1 MATNDVLDN
10 YTSTQNPE
18 LTVAQQEALKARAA
32 QLQAYRDAAAQNA
45 NISTTSNADGSTTT
59 VLNGYTGGNS
69 EAVAQEEL
77 HSQLQSATAS
87 ASQLAAAEAN
97 SSSYSTIGEASATVN
112 NVVDRIS
119 GRGPDVDRTKG
130 LALVSQ
136 DAETQYSADR
146 TYLEQAYNDGII
158 STTEYRARIEYLNNA
173 MSNGT
178 YMQDRGG
185 GVRDVGFEYNSGEE
199 DIVAENPSPLDEPLN
214 PQTLGISTGIGS
226 NAGDE
231 KVINTDAYIS
241 SYSGTA
247 RLINFTRTDGSD
259 DDNKLGY
266 IKLLDTGNFMSGV
279 ASGENKQNLDAIYSA
294 LKARYNRFIIT
305 AIQESRSERS
315 MIQATVGDSFAATF
329 SGREPMVLAVQGL
342 LICDHDKSKLTWYH
356 AFMNAYEHYLRA
368 SRLAKYRVR
377 MKLVLPDFTDYTG
390 YMLNIGTS
398 ITSDNDMVIPMNFS
412 MLVCNEAFNKAYGIE
427 GSGTSTDSVVTI
439 TPDSTVSG
447 AKGTTGTADVV
458 GTSDLANV
466 VPLDSKTSAASAA
479 VTKTANVSAAG
490 TAALD
495 PAAVGAAKTKATV
508 TASKSSNT
516 QAALDK
522 LGNMAQRAL
531 TAQVNKMLGTNT
543 TSSILGSRLKGG
555 VRV

>member
-1 MATNDVLDN
+1 
-10 YTSTQNPE
+10 
-18 LTVAQQEALKARAA
+18 
-32 QLQAYRDAAAQNA
+32 
-45 NISTTSNADGSTTT
+45 
-59 VLNGYTGGNS
+59 
-69 EAVAQEEL
+69 
-77 HSQLQSATAS
+77 
-87 ASQLAAAEAN
+87 
-97 SSSYSTIGEASATVN
+97 
-112 NVVDRIS
+112 
-119 GRGPDVDRTKG
+119 
-130 LALVSQ
+130 
-136 DAETQYSADR
+136 
-146 TYLEQAYNDGII
+146 
-158 STTEYRARIEYLNNA
+158 
-173 MSNGT
+173 
-178 YMQDRGG
+178 
-185 GVRDVGFEYNSGEE
+185 
-199 DIVAENPSPLDEPLN
+199 
-214 PQTLGISTGIGS
+214 
-226 NAGDE
+226 
-231 KVINTDAYIS
+231 
-241 SYSGTA
+241 
-247 RLINFTRTDGSD
+247 
-259 DDNKLGY
+259 
-266 IKLLDTGNFMSGV
+266 
-279 ASGENKQNLDAIYSA
+279 
-294 LKARYNRFIIT
+294 
-305 AIQESRSERS
+305 
-315 MIQATVGDSFAATF
+315 
-329 SGREPMVLAVQGL
+329 
-342 LICDHDKSKLTWYH
+342 
-356 AFMNAYEHYLRA
+356 
-368 SRLAKYRVR
+368 

-495 PAAVGAAKTKATV
+495 PAVVGAAKTKATV